1 MLIDTN
7 NIPNNIMGA
16 NSAYEAIKKQFEAM
30 AALISTGDI
39 KDMDDCGAY
48 VWSVIN
54 EATETLGE

>member
-1 MLIDTN
+1 MLIDT
-7 NIPNNIMGA
+7 

-39 KDMDDCGAY
+39 KDMDDCGSY